1 MENRKS
7 DVLAK
12 EAYLGK
18 LRNDGFE
25 ASICA
30 SPADIVA
37 RKGGHTWYFEIKMT
51 HRKDC
56 YFGAATSTEW
66 KQAFLDPEH
75 FRFVVVIANDDDTE
89 FSFIE
94 LSPSE
99 FMEYSTIPP
108 FKVYFNLPLGGGLPK
123 PRKGSKA
130 TPMTRGNFERMLV
143 AFEGLSK
150 AS

>member
-1 MENRKS
+1 
-7 DVLAK
+7 
-12 EAYLGK
+12 
-18 LRNDGFE
+18 
-25 ASICA
+25 
-30 SPADIVA
+30 
-37 RKGGHTWYFEIKMT
+37 MT

-75 FRFVVVIANDDDTE
+75 FRFVIVIANDDETE

-108 FKVYFNLPLGGGLPK
+108 FKVYFSFPLGEDRPK
-123 PRKGSKA
+123 PRKRSKA
-130 TPMTRGNFERMLV
+130 TPMTRHNFERLL
-143 AFEGLSK
+143 ETYENLSK
-150 AS
+150 GK